1 MRRAAKNRGNWDF
14 GCIRQFFQTKKFA
27 SNAFR
32 VQTGHLRSRVP
43 PQNEDPTANWSAW
56 LADHSPKLLLFARTQ
71 TRSEAD
77 AEDVLQDA
85 IVEAARKSHGAPPDL
100 PLVYATLRR
109 RAVDLARST
118 DRRTAREEAASEIT
132 EICWFDDRIEQQETA
147 RLIDR
152 AMKRMP
158 EKFREVVMLK
168 IWSELTFA
176 QIAETLDIPLNT
188 AASRYRYGLE
198 SLRRDTNLKL
208 R

>member
-1 MRRAAKNRGNWDF
+1 MENVRISK
-14 GCIRQFFQTKKFA
+14 IRDSDLSGIFQTKNFA
-27 SNAFR
+27 HIAFI
-32 VQTGHLRSRVP
+32 VQASRC
-43 PQNEDPTANWSAW
+43 QSRILSEMSKPTANWTAW

-85 IVEAARKSHGAPPDL
+85 IVEAARKSRGAPPDL
-100 PLVYATLRR
+100 PLVYVTLRR

-118 DRRTAREEAASEIT
+118 DRRAAREVASTEATAM
-132 EICWFDDRIEQQETA
+132 CWFDDHIEKQETA
-147 RLIDR
+147 RAIDQ
-152 AMKRMP
+152 AMKRMS
-158 EKFREVVMLK
+158 EKFREVVILK
-168 IWSELTFA
+168 IWSDLTFA
-176 QIAETLDIPLNT
+176 QIAETLNIPLNT